1 MYNEEWQGFRAFYEL
16 AFGTPVAYLF
26 LLFVWKKL
34 FKADHEGW
42 KYALITLVGGSF
54 FILNHYF
61 FHAPFY
67 SLLARSYA
75 MLFLILY
82 YFLLIRPHAFSLL
95 KQIAAVVSAVVFTGV
110 YIGAE
115 EVARA
120 LADGR
125 MLGGTRIP
133 EFVFVLA
140 AFLAFVVIILVSRKR
155 QNSGQELNGVSPGSG
170 VQNRIRAKP
179 G

>member
-1 MYNEEWQGFRAFYEL
+1 MYDERWQGFRAFYEL
-16 AFGTPVAYLF
+16 AFGSPIAYLF
-26 LLFVWKKL
+26 LLFIWKKL
-34 FKADHEGW
+34 FKATHAGW
-42 KYALITLVGGSF
+42 KYALITLIGGSF

-75 MLFLILY
+75 VIFLVVY
-82 YFLLIRPHAFSLL
+82 YVLLIKPLSLSIL
-95 KQIAAVVSAVVFTGV
+95 KQLLAVVSAVIFTGV

-125 MLGGTRIP
+125 MLNGAMIP

-140 AFLAFVVIILVSRKR
+140 AFLAFVWIILAQRK
-155 QNSGQELNGVSPGSG
+155 
-170 VQNRIRAKP
+170 
-179 G
+179 

>member
-1 MYNEEWQGFRAFYEL
+1 MYDESWEGFRAFYEL
-16 AFGTPVAYLF
+16 AFGTPIAYLF
-26 LLFVWKKL
+26 LLLVWKKW
-34 FKADHEGW
+34 FKADHPGW

-75 MLFLILY
+75 VVYLVLY
-82 YFLLIRPHAFSLL
+82 YFLLIRPSAFSVL
-95 KQIAAVVSAVVFTGV
+95 KQLVAVLTAVAFTGV

-125 MLGGTRIP
+125 MLNGVMIP

-140 AFLAFVVIILVSRKR
+140 AFLAFVAIILAERK
-155 QNSGQELNGVSPGSG
+155 
-170 VQNRIRAKP
+170 
-179 G
+179 

>member
-1 MYNEEWQGFRAFYEL
+1 MYDEAWQGFRAFYEL
-16 AFGTPVAYLF
+16 AFGSPIAYLF
-26 LLFVWKKL
+26 LLFIWKKL
-34 FKADHEGW
+34 FKANHAGW
-42 KYALITLVGGSF
+42 KYALITLIGGSF

-75 MLFLILY
+75 VIFLVVY
-82 YFLLIRPHAFSLL
+82 YMLLIKPLGLSIAKQLL
-95 KQIAAVVSAVVFTGV
+95 AVLSAVVFTGV

-125 MLGGTRIP
+125 MLDGVMIP

-140 AFLAFVVIILVSRKR
+140 AFLAFVAIILAQRK
-155 QNSGQELNGVSPGSG
+155 
-170 VQNRIRAKP
+170 
-179 G
+179 

>member
-1 MYNEEWQGFRAFYEL
+1 MYDDAWQGFRAFYEL
-16 AFGTPVAYLF
+16 AFGSPIAYLF
-26 LLFVWKKL
+26 LLFIWKKL
-34 FKADHEGW
+34 FKANHAGW
-42 KYALITLVGGSF
+42 KYALITLIGGSF
-54 FILNHYF
+54 FILNHYS

-75 MLFLILY
+75 VIFLIVY
-82 YFLLIRPHAFSLL
+82 YMLLIEPLGLSIAKQLL
-95 KQIAAVVSAVVFTGV
+95 AVLSAVVFTGV

-125 MLGGTRIP
+125 MLNGVMIP

-140 AFLAFVVIILVSRKR
+140 AFLAFVAIILAQRK
-155 QNSGQELNGVSPGSG
+155 
-170 VQNRIRAKP
+170 
-179 G
+179 

>member
-1 MYNEEWQGFRAFYEL
+1 MYEESWQGFRAFYEL
-16 AFGTPVAYLF
+16 AFGTPIAYLS
-26 LLFVWKKL
+26 LLFIWKKL
-34 FKADHEGW
+34 FKATHAGW
-42 KYALITLVGGSF
+42 KYALITLIGGSF

-75 MLFLILY
+75 VIFLVVY
-82 YFLLIRPHAFSLL
+82 YLLLIKPLGYSVL
-95 KQIAAVVSAVVFTGV
+95 KQLLAVVSAVVFTGV

-125 MLGGTRIP
+125 MLQGVMIP
-133 EFVFVLA
+133 EFVFVLIT
-140 AFLAFVVIILVSRKR
+140 FLAFVGIILAQRKTGD
-155 QNSGQELNGVSPGSG
+155 SDLN
-170 VQNRIRAKP
+170 
-179 G
+179 

>member
-1 MYNEEWQGFRAFYEL
+1 MYEEEWKGFRAFYEL
-16 AFGTPVAYLF
+16 LFGTPIAYLF
-26 LLFVWKKL
+26 LLLVWKKL
-34 FKADHEGW
+34 FRADHAGW
-42 KYALITLVGGSF
+42 KYALITLIGSSF

-75 MLFLILY
+75 VIFLLFY
-82 YFLLIRPHAFSLL
+82 YILLIRPQAFSLL
-95 KQIAAVVSAVVFTGV
+95 RQCVAVLSAVIFTGV

-125 MLGGTRIP
+125 MLNGTKVP
-133 EFVFVLA
+133 EFLFVLT
-140 AFLAFVVIILVSRKR
+140 AFLAFVIIILLQRKPASRM
-155 QNSGQELNGVSPGSG
+155 
-170 VQNRIRAKP
+170 
-179 G
+179 

>member
-1 MYNEEWQGFRAFYEL
+1 MYDENWQGFRAFYEL
-16 AFGTPVAYLF
+16 AFASPFAYLF
-26 LLFVWKKL
+26 LLFIWKKL

-75 MLFLILY
+75 VIFLVLY
-82 YFLLIRPHAFSLL
+82 YFLLIRPHAFSVL
-95 KQIAAVVSAVVFTGV
+95 KQIAAVLSAVIFTV
-110 YIGAE
+110 TYIGIE
-115 EVARA
+115 EIARA

-125 MLGGTRIP
+125 MLNGTRIP
-133 EFVFVLA
+133 EFVFVLI
-140 AFLAFVVIILVSRKR
+140 AFLAFVAIILASRKGPGDAR
-155 QNSGQELNGVSPGSG
+155 AGV
-170 VQNRIRAKP
+170 
-179 G
+179 

>member
-1 MYNEEWQGFRAFYEL
+1 MYDEAWQGFRAFYEL

-26 LLFVWKKL
+26 LLLIWEKL
-34 FKADHEGW
+34 FRATHAGW
-42 KYALITLVGGSF
+42 KFALITLIGGSF

-75 MLFLILY
+75 VIFLIVY
-82 YFLLIRPHAFSLL
+82 YMLLVKPLGYSAL
-95 KQIAAVVSAVVFTGV
+95 KQLLAMVSAVVFTGV

-125 MLGGTRIP
+125 MLNGVMVP
-133 EFVFVLA
+133 EFVFVVIT
-140 AFLAFVVIILVSRKR
+140 FLAFVGIILAQRK
-155 QNSGQELNGVSPGSG
+155 
-170 VQNRIRAKP
+170 
-179 G
+179 

>member
-1 MYNEEWQGFRAFYEL
+1 MYDESWRGFRAFYEL
-16 AFGTPVAYLF
+16 AFGTPVAYLALIF
-26 LLFVWKKL
+26 TWKRL

-75 MLFLILY
+75 VIFLILY
-82 YFLLIRPHAFSLL
+82 YVLLIRPHGFPVL
-95 KQIAAVVSAVVFTGV
+95 KQFAAVVSAVIFTGI

-115 EVARA
+115 EIARA

-125 MLGGTRIP
+125 MLNGTRIP
-133 EFVFVLA
+133 EFVFVLI
-140 AFLAFVVIILVSRKR
+140 AFLAFVAIILASRK
-155 QNSGQELNGVSPGSG
+155 P
-170 VQNRIRAKP
+170 K
-179 G
+179 

>member
-1 MYNEEWQGFRAFYEL
+1 VSDTNRLIMGGQGMYDEEWKGFRAFYEL

-26 LLFVWKKL
+26 LVWLWKKV

-75 MLFLILY
+75 VIFLVLY
-82 YFLLIRPHAFSLL
+82 YFLLIRPHRFSIL
-95 KQIAAVVSAVVFTGV
+95 KQIVAVLSAVVVTLV
-110 YIGAE
+110 YIGTE
-115 EVARA
+115 EIARA

-125 MLGGTRIP
+125 MLNGVMIP
-133 EFVFVLA
+133 EFIFVLL
-140 AFLAFVVIILVSRKR
+140 AFLAFVVIILASRKKKSAPDPR
-155 QNSGQELNGVSPGSG
+155 
-170 VQNRIRAKP
+170 
-179 G
+179 

>member
-1 MYNEEWQGFRAFYEL
+1 MYDEEWKGFRAFYEL
-16 AFGTPVAYLF
+16 AFGTPIAYLF

-34 FKADHEGW
+34 FRADHAGW

-61 FHAPFY
+61 FYAPFY

-75 MLFLILY
+75 VIFLVLY
-82 YFLLIRPHAFSLL
+82 YFLLIRPQTFSLV
-95 KQIAAVVSAVVFTGV
+95 KQLVAVLSAVVFTGI

-125 MLGGTRIP
+125 MLNGTMIP
-133 EFVFVLA
+133 EFVFVLI
-140 AFLAFVVIILVSRKR
+140 AFLAFVAIILAQRR
-155 QNSGQELNGVSPGSG
+155 PG
-170 VQNRIRAKP
+170 P
-179 G
+179 

>member
-1 MYNEEWQGFRAFYEL
+1 MYDEAWQGFRAFYEL
-16 AFGTPVAYLF
+16 AFATPVAYLF

-34 FKADHEGW
+34 FKADHAGW

-75 MLFLILY
+75 VVYLVIY
-82 YFLLIRPHAFSLL
+82 YLLLIRPMGFAVIRQLL
-95 KQIAAVVSAVVFTGV
+95 AVVSAIVFTLV

-120 LADGR
+120 L
-125 MLGGTRIP
+125 LWYIP
-133 EFVFVLA
+133 
-140 AFLAFVVIILVSRKR
+140 
-155 QNSGQELNGVSPGSG
+155 G
-170 VQNRIRAKP
+170 
-179 G
+179 

>member
-1 MYNEEWQGFRAFYEL
+1 MYDESWQGFRAFYEL

-34 FKADHEGW
+34 FKADHPGW

-75 MLFLILY
+75 VIFLILY
-82 YFLLIRPHAFSLL
+82 YALMIRPHGFTVLR
-95 KQIAAVVSAVVFTGV
+95 QFAAVLSAVVFTAV

-115 EVARA
+115 EFARA

-125 MLGGTRIP
+125 MIDGLMVP
-133 EFVFVLA
+133 EFVFVLI
-140 AFLAFVVIILVSRKR
+140 AFLAFVAIILVQRK
-155 QNSGQELNGVSPGSG
+155 
-170 VQNRIRAKP
+170 
-179 G
+179 

>member
-1 MYNEEWQGFRAFYEL
+1 MYDESWEGFRAFYEL
-16 AFGTPVAYLF
+16 AFGSWIAYLF
-26 LLFVWKKL
+26 LLFIWKSL
-34 FKADHEGW
+34 FRAAHEGW
-42 KYALITLVGGSF
+42 KYALTTLVGGSF

-75 MLFLILY
+75 VIFLVMY
-82 YFLLIRPHAFSLL
+82 YFLLIHPAQMSVGRQALGVL
-95 KQIAAVVSAVVFTGV
+95 SAVVFTLV

-125 MLGGTRIP
+125 LITGLLIP
-133 EFVFVLA
+133 EFVFVVIS
-140 AFLAFVVIILVSRKR
+140 FLAFVWIILAQRK
-155 QNSGQELNGVSPGSG
+155 
-170 VQNRIRAKP
+170 
-179 G
+179 

>member
-1 MYNEEWQGFRAFYEL
+1 MYDEEWKGFRAFYEL
-16 AFGTPVAYLF
+16 AFGTPIAYLF
-26 LLFVWKKL
+26 LLLVWKKL
-34 FKADHEGW
+34 FRANHAGW

-75 MLFLILY
+75 VIFLILY
-82 YFLLIRPHAFSLL
+82 YFLLINPQSYSLV
-95 KQIAAVVSAVVFTGV
+95 KQGVAVLSAVLFTGV

-125 MLGGTRIP
+125 ILNGMMIP
-133 EFVFVLA
+133 EFIFVLI
-140 AFLAFVVIILVSRKR
+140 AFVSFIVIILVQRK
-155 QNSGQELNGVSPGSG
+155 PGS
-170 VQNRIRAKP
+170 
-179 G
+179 

>member
-1 MYNEEWQGFRAFYEL
+1 MYDEAWQGFRAFYEL
-16 AFGTPVAYLF
+16 AFGSPIAYLF
-26 LLFVWKKL
+26 LLFIWKKL
-34 FKADHEGW
+34 FKANHAGW
-42 KYALITLVGGSF
+42 KYALITLIGGSF

-75 MLFLILY
+75 VIFLVVY
-82 YFLLIRPHAFSLL
+82 YMLLINPLGLSIAKQLL
-95 KQIAAVVSAVVFTGV
+95 AVLSAIVFTGV

-125 MLGGTRIP
+125 MMNGVMIP

-140 AFLAFVVIILVSRKR
+140 AFLAFVAIILAQRK
-155 QNSGQELNGVSPGSG
+155 
-170 VQNRIRAKP
+170 
-179 G
+179 

>member
-1 MYNEEWQGFRAFYEL
+1 MYSEEWKGFRAFYEL
-16 AFGTPVAYLF
+16 AFGTPIAYLF
-26 LLFVWKKL
+26 LLFIWKKL

-61 FHAPFY
+61 YHAPFY

-75 MLFLILY
+75 VIFLILY
-82 YFLLIRPHAFSLL
+82 YFLLIRPHDFSVI
-95 KQIAAVVSAVVFTGV
+95 KKIIAVLSAVVFTGV

-125 MLGGTRIP
+125 MLNGTQIP
-133 EFVFVLA
+133 EFVFVVI
-140 AFLAFVVIILVSRKR
+140 AFLAFVGIILASRKA
-155 QNSGQELNGVSPGSG
+155 N
-170 VQNRIRAKP
+170 
-179 G
+179 

>member
-1 MYNEEWQGFRAFYEL
+1 MYDESWRGFRAFYEL
-16 AFGTPVAYLF
+16 AFATPVAYLF
-26 LLFVWKKL
+26 LLFVWKQL
-34 FKADHEGW
+34 FKASHPGW

-75 MLFLILY
+75 VVYLIVY
-82 YFLLIRPHAFSLL
+82 YLLLIRPMGFALTRQLL
-95 KQIAAVVSAVVFTGV
+95 AVVSAIVFTLV

-115 EVARA
+115 EVARG

-125 MLGGTRIP
+125 MLNGVMIP
-133 EFVFVLA
+133 EFVFVLS
-140 AFLAFVVIILVSRKR
+140 AFLAFVVIILVERK
-155 QNSGQELNGVSPGSG
+155 
-170 VQNRIRAKP
+170 
-179 G
+179 

>member
-1 MYNEEWQGFRAFYEL
+1 MYDEAWQGFRAFYEL

-34 FKADHEGW
+34 FNADHAGW

-75 MLFLILY
+75 VIFLILY
-82 YFLLIRPHAFSLL
+82 YLLLIKPLGLSFIMQFL
-95 KQIAAVVSAVVFTGV
+95 AVVSAVVFTGV

-125 MLGGTRIP
+125 MLNGLMIP
-133 EFVFVLA
+133 EFVFVLI
-140 AFLAFVVIILVSRKR
+140 AFLAFVVIILAERNNNK
-155 QNSGQELNGVSPGSG
+155 
-170 VQNRIRAKP
+170 
-179 G
+179 

>member
-1 MYNEEWQGFRAFYEL
+1 MYDEEWKGFRAFYEL

-26 LLFVWKKL
+26 LLFLWKKV
-34 FKADHEGW
+34 FKADNEGW

-75 MLFLILY
+75 VIFFILY
-82 YFLLIRPHAFSLL
+82 YFLLIRPHSFSVL
-95 KQIAAVVSAVVFTGV
+95 KQIAAVVSAVIVTLV
-110 YIGAE
+110 YIGTE

-125 MLGGTRIP
+125 MLNGIMIP
-133 EFVFVLA
+133 EFVFVLL
-140 AFLAFVVIILVSRKR
+140 AFLAFVAIILASRK
-155 QNSGQELNGVSPGSG
+155 P
-170 VQNRIRAKP
+170 
-179 G
+179 

>member
-1 MYNEEWQGFRAFYEL
+1 MYDESWEGFRAFYEL
-16 AFGTPVAYLF
+16 AFGSWIAYLF
-26 LLFVWKKL
+26 LLFIWKKL
-34 FKADHEGW
+34 FRVDHAGW
-42 KYALITLVGGSF
+42 KYAMTTLVGGSF

-75 MLFLILY
+75 LVFLLLY
-82 YFLLIRPHAFSLL
+82 YFLLIRPAQWSIGKQLL
-95 KQIAAVVSAVVFTGV
+95 GVVSAVIFTLL

-125 MLGGTRIP
+125 MITGVMVP
-133 EFVFVLA
+133 EFVFVVVS
-140 AFLAFVVIILVSRKR
+140 FFAFVGIILVQRKEVR
-155 QNSGQELNGVSPGSG
+155 
-170 VQNRIRAKP
+170 
-179 G
+179 

>member
-26 LLFVWKKL
+26 LLFIWKKL
-34 FKADHEGW
+34 FRVEHAGW

-75 MLFLILY
+75 VIFLLLY
-82 YFLLIRPHAFSLL
+82 YSLLIRPQAFSLL
-95 KQIAAVVSAVVFTGV
+95 RQLAAILSAIVFTGV

-115 EVARA
+115 EIARA

-125 MLGGTRIP
+125 MLNGTMIP
-133 EFVFVLA
+133 EYLFVLF
-140 AFLAFVVIILVSRKR
+140 AFLAFVVIILAERKT
-155 QNSGQELNGVSPGSG
+155 G
-170 VQNRIRAKP
+170 ATAD
-179 G
+179 

>member
-1 MYNEEWQGFRAFYEL
+1 MYDEEWKGFRAFYEL
-16 AFGTPVAYLF
+16 AFGTPIAYLF
-26 LLFVWKKL
+26 LLLVWKKI
-34 FKADHEGW
+34 FRTNHAGW

-75 MLFLILY
+75 VIFLILY
-82 YFLLIRPHAFSLL
+82 YFLLISPQSWSLV
-95 KQIAAVVSAVVFTGV
+95 KQGVAVLSAVLFTGI

-125 MLGGTRIP
+125 MLNGMMIP
-133 EFVFVLA
+133 EFVFVLI
-140 AFLAFVVIILVSRKR
+140 AFVAFVVIILVQR
-155 QNSGQELNGVSPGSG
+155 
-170 VQNRIRAKP
+170 KP
-179 G
+179 GP

>member
-1 MYNEEWQGFRAFYEL
+1 MYDEAWQGFRAFYEL
-16 AFGTPVAYLF
+16 AFGTPIAYLF
-26 LLFVWKKL
+26 LRFIWKKL

-75 MLFLILY
+75 VVFLVIY
-82 YFLLIRPHAFSLL
+82 YILLIKPLGFSLIR
-95 KQIAAVVSAVVFTGV
+95 QFIAVLSAVVFTGI

-125 MLGGTRIP
+125 MLNGVMIP

-140 AFLAFVVIILVSRKR
+140 AFLAFVGIILMERK
-155 QNSGQELNGVSPGSG
+155 
-170 VQNRIRAKP
+170 
-179 G
+179 

>member
-1 MYNEEWQGFRAFYEL
+1 M
-16 AFGTPVAYLF
+16 
-26 LLFVWKKL
+26 
-34 FKADHEGW
+34 
-42 KYALITLVGGSF
+42 GGSF

-75 MLFLILY
+75 VIFLILY
-82 YFLLIRPHAFSLL
+82 YLLLIKPLGLSLIMQFL
-95 KQIAAVVSAVVFTGV
+95 AVVSAVVFTGV

-125 MLGGTRIP
+125 MLNGLMIP
-133 EFVFVLA
+133 EFVFVLI
-140 AFLAFVVIILVSRKR
+140 AFLAFVVIILAQR
-155 QNSGQELNGVSPGSG
+155 NSN
-170 VQNRIRAKP
+170 K
-179 G
+179 

>member
-1 MYNEEWQGFRAFYEL
+1 MYDEAWQGFRAFYEL
-16 AFGTPVAYLF
+16 AVATPVAYLF
-26 LLFVWKKL
+26 LLFVWKTL
-34 FKADHEGW
+34 FKANHPGW

-54 FILNHYF
+54 YILNHYF

-75 MLFLILY
+75 VIFLVVY
-82 YFLLIRPHAFSLL
+82 YVLLIKPLGMTYIRQLL
-95 KQIAAVVSAVVFTGV
+95 AVLSAIVFTAV

-125 MLGGTRIP
+125 MLNGVMIP
-133 EFVFVLA
+133 EFVFVLS
-140 AFLAFVVIILVSRKR
+140 AFLAFVVIILVQRRK
-155 QNSGQELNGVSPGSG
+155 
-170 VQNRIRAKP
+170 
-179 G
+179 